1 MITDGLMQALP
12 IKLQGILQ
20 GYQHILPEL
29 VIAAW
34 ILVSIVGDLFL
45 VGGGEKSTRSWRYL
59 IAQVGL
65 ILSLILAYQRM
76 EQGIESFV
84 SFHMLWVNPGANAIN
99 CLILSIGFIIISINQ
114 YQQKS
119 FSFEEKIGFFSIL
132 LGSLLTSLSIHFL
145 SIFLSIELMSL
156 GTYLLV
162 GLRKD
167 KEGVRAALPYVLF
180 GMGTSAMLLYGLS
193 LIYGITGTMQ
203 ILDPAF
209 SRGLATADPYLSG
222 MALALVGTGIL
233 FKMSWVPF
241 HPWSPDVMESLPAAW
256 MSWISTAPKI
266 AVAWLGIRLVHFVP
280 VSMQDVIAVL
290 AILTLLVGNLGALNQ
305 LNAKRLVAYSSIAH
319 GGFLAMAWLMPA
331 EQGVDSL
338 LFYSLVYS
346 LSTILVFYILDE
358 VKTNPYQMDDMGQ
371 WAGFGQAYPVRALSL
386 FIGFVALIGLPPAG
400 TFLAK
405 VNYFS
410 QLWEKYQI
418 TQSNPTL
425 ALLVIAILMTAISIY
440 YYLRIPFH
448 MYFKKG
454 DAIHPADTLQNNW
467 IYLVLTCGIIA
478 SMLFPT
484 LIYSIWKA

>member
-1 MITDGLMQALP
+1 MITAELMQALP
-12 IKLQGILQ
+12 SKLPGILK
-20 GYQHILPEL
+20 GYEQILPEL
-29 VIAAW
+29 LISAW

-45 VGGGEKSTRSWRYL
+45 VGKNDKSSRSWRYL
-59 IAQVGL
+59 VAEIGL
-65 ILSLILAYQRM
+65 IISLMLAYQRM
-76 EQGIESFV
+76 KQGIEGFV

-99 CLILSIGFIIISINQ
+99 CLIILVGLAIICINH

-132 LGSLLTSLSIHFL
+132 LGSLLTSLSIHFV
-145 SIFLSIELMSL
+145 SIFLSIELMSM
-156 GTYLLV
+156 GTYILV

-167 KEGVRAALPYVLF
+167 QEGVRASLPYILF

-193 LIYGITGTMQ
+193 LIYGLTGSML

-209 SRGLATADPYLSG
+209 SRGLATADPYLAG

-241 HPWSPDVMESLPAAW
+241 HPWSPDVMETLPAGW

-266 AVAWLGIRLVHFVP
+266 AVAWLGIRMVHFVP
-280 VSMQDVIAVL
+280 VSMQVVIAIL

-305 LNAKRLVAYSSIAH
+305 TNTKRLIAYSSIAH
-319 GGFLAMAWLMPA
+319 GGFLAMAWLIPA

-346 LSTILVFYILDE
+346 ASTLLVFYIIDE
-358 VKTNPYQMDDMGQ
+358 VESPAYEFDDMGN
-371 WAGFGQAYPVRALSL
+371 WAGFGQAYPVRALML
-386 FIGFVALIGLPPAG
+386 FLGFIALIGLPPAG
-400 TFLAK
+400 TFIAK

-410 QLWEKYQI
+410 QLWEKYQM
-418 TQSNPTL
+418 TQANPIL
-425 ALLVIAILMTAISIY
+425 ILLVVAVLMTAISIY

-454 DAIHPADTLQNNW
+454 DVIHPVDSLKNNW
-467 IYLVLTCGIIA
+467 IYLVLSGIIIA
-478 SMLFPT
+478 CMLFPT
-484 LIYSIWKA
+484 VIFNIWKA

>member
-1 MITDGLMQALP
+1 MIEQGLMQALP

-45 VGGGEKSTRSWRYL
+45 VGGNEKSTRAWRYL
-59 IAQVGL
+59 IAQGGL
-65 ILSLILAYQRM
+65 ILALLLAYQRM
-76 EQGIESFV
+76 RQGTEGFV
-84 SFHMLWVNPGANAIN
+84 SFHMLWINPGANAVN
-99 CLILSIGFIIISINQ
+99 CLILAIGLLIIGINQ

-119 FSFEEKIGFFSIL
+119 FTFEEKIGFFSIL

-167 KEGVRAALPYVLF
+167 KEGVRASLPYVLF

-203 ILDPAF
+203 ILDAAF
-209 SRGLATADPYLSG
+209 SRGLATADPYLVG
-222 MALALVGTGIL
+222 VALALVGSGIL

-241 HPWSPDVMESLPAAW
+241 HPWSPDVMESLPAGW
-256 MSWISTAPKI
+256 MAWISTAPKI

-280 VSMQDVIAVL
+280 IAMQDVIAVL
-290 AILTLLVGNLGALNQ
+290 ALLTLLVGNLGALSQ
-305 LNAKRLVAYSSIAH
+305 TNAKRLVSYSSIAH

-346 LSTILVFYILDE
+346 LSTLLVFYILDE
-358 VKTNPYQMDDMGQ
+358 IETSSYQVDDMGQ
-371 WAGFGQAYPVRALSL
+371 WAGFGQGYPTRALML
-386 FIGFVALIGLPPAG
+386 FIGFIALIGLPPAG

-410 QLWEKYQI
+410 QLWEKYQM
-418 TQSNPTL
+418 TQSQSIL
-425 ALLVIAILMTAISIY
+425 ILLIITILLTAVSIY

-454 DAIHPADTLQNNW
+454 DVVHPADSLKNNW
-467 IYLVLTCGIIA
+467 IYFLLAGGIIA
-478 SMLFPT
+478 CMLFPT
-484 LIYSIWKA
+484 GIYAIWKA

>member
-1 MITDGLMQALP
+1 MIIDGLMQALP
-12 IKLQGILQ
+12 NQLQRILQ
-20 GYQHILPEL
+20 GYEHILPEL

-34 ILVSIVGDLFL
+34 ILVSIIGDLFL
-45 VGGGEKSTRSWRYL
+45 VGGNEKSARSWRYL
-59 IAQVGL
+59 IAQGGL
-65 ILSLILAYQRM
+65 ILALLLAYQRM
-76 EQGIESFV
+76 KHGTEGFV
-84 SFHMLWVNPGANAIN
+84 AFRMLWVNPGANAIN
-99 CLILSIGFIIISINQ
+99 CLILAIGFVIISVNQ

-132 LGSLLTSLSIHFL
+132 LGSLLTSLSVHFL

-167 KEGVRAALPYVLF
+167 KEGVRASLPYVLF

-193 LIYGITGTMQ
+193 LIYGLTGTML
-203 ILDPAF
+203 ILDSAF
-209 SRGLATADPYLSG
+209 SRGLATADPYLAG

-241 HPWSPDVMESLPAAW
+241 HPWSPDVMESLPASW

-280 VSMQDVIAVL
+280 VSMQVVIAVL
-290 AILTLLVGNLGALNQ
+290 AILTLLVGNLGALSQTNT
-305 LNAKRLVAYSSIAH
+305 KRLVAYSSIAH

-331 EQGVDSL
+331 EQGVDNL

-346 LSTILVFYILDE
+346 ASTILVFFILDE
-358 VKTNPYQMDDMGQ
+358 LGTKQYQIDDMRN
-371 WAGFGQAYPVRALSL
+371 WAGFGQAYPVRALAL
-386 FIGFVALIGLPPAG
+386 FIGFIALIGLPPAG

-410 QLWEKYQI
+410 QLWEKYQM
-418 TQSNPTL
+418 TQSNPIL
-425 ALLVIAILMTAISIY
+425 ALLIIAILMTAVSIY
-440 YYLRIPFH
+440 YYLRIPYF

-454 DAIHPADTLQNNW
+454 EVIHPADSFKNNW
-467 IYLVLTCGIIA
+467 VYLALGGGIIA
-478 SMLFPT
+478 CMLFPT
-484 LIYSIWKA
+484 LIYSIWKV

>member
-1 MITDGLMQALP
+1 MITDGLLQALP

-34 ILVSIVGDLFL
+34 ILVCIFGDLFL
-45 VGGGEKSTRSWRYL
+45 IGKNEKSARAWRYL

-65 ILSLILAYQRM
+65 ILGLILSFQRM
-76 EQGIESFV
+76 KQGIEGFV
-84 SFHMLWVNPGANAIN
+84 SFHMFWVNPGANAVN
-99 CLILSIGFIIISINQ
+99 CLILAIAFLLISINQ

-119 FSFEEKIGFFSIL
+119 FSFEEKIGFFAIL

-193 LIYGITGTMQ
+193 LIYGLTGTMQ

-209 SRGLATADPYLSG
+209 SRGLATADTYLAG
-222 MALALVGTGIL
+222 MALAFVGSGIL

-241 HPWSPDVMESLPAAW
+241 HPWSPDVMESLPAGW
-256 MSWISTAPKI
+256 MTWISTAPKI
-266 AVAWLGIRLVHFVP
+266 AVAWLGIRFVHFVP
-280 VSMQDVIAVL
+280 VSMQDVIAIL
-290 AILTLLVGNLGALNQ
+290 ALLTLLVGNLGALSQ
-305 LNAKRLVAYSSIAH
+305 TNAKRLVAYSSIAH

-346 LSTILVFYILDE
+346 ISTLLVFYILDE
-358 VKTNPYQMDDMGQ
+358 VETTNYQENDMEN
-371 WAGFGQAYPVRALSL
+371 WAGFGQAYPIRALTL
-386 FIGFVALIGLPPAG
+386 FIGFIALIGLPPAG

-410 QLWEKYQI
+410 QLWEKYQM
-418 TQSNPTL
+418 TQSSPVL
-425 ALLVIAILMTAISIY
+425 ILLIVAIFMTAVSIY
-440 YYLRIPFH
+440 YYLRIPFQS
-448 MYFKKG
+448 YFKKG
-454 DAIHPADTLQNNW
+454 DVKHPADSFKNNW
-467 IYLVLTCGIIA
+467 IYLVLAGIIMGC
-478 SMLFPT
+478 MLFPT
-484 LIYSIWKA
+484 GIYAIWKA

>member
-1 MITDGLMQALP
+1 MIADGLMQALP
-12 IKLQGILQ
+12 NQLQSILR

-29 VIAAW
+29 LIAAW
-34 ILVSIVGDLFL
+34 ILISIIGDLFL
-45 VGGGEKSTRSWRYL
+45 VGGKEKSGRAWRYL
-59 IAQVGL
+59 LAQVGL
-65 ILSLILAYQRM
+65 IIGTVLAYQRM
-76 EQGIESFV
+76 KYGTEGFV

-99 CLILSIGFIIISINQ
+99 CLILAIGFVIISINQ
-114 YQQKS
+114 YQQKP

-193 LIYGITGTMQ
+193 LIYGLTGTML

-209 SRGLATADPYLSG
+209 SRGLATADPFLAG
-222 MALALVGTGIL
+222 TALALVGAGIL

-241 HPWSPDVMESLPAAW
+241 HPWSPDVLESLPASW

-280 VSMQDVIAVL
+280 VSMQDVIALL
-290 AILTLLVGNLGALNQ
+290 AIGTLLVGNLGALSQ
-305 LNAKRLVAYSSIAH
+305 YNAKRLVAYSSIAH

-331 EQGVDSL
+331 EQGVDNL

-346 LSTILVFYILDE
+346 LSTILVFFILDE
-358 VKTNPYQMDDMGQ
+358 VESSSYQANDMQLWG
-371 WAGFGQAYPVRALSL
+371 GFGQAYPVRAASL
-386 FIGFVALIGLPPAG
+386 LIGFIALVGLPPAG
-400 TFLAK
+400 TFIAK

-410 QLWEKYQI
+410 QLWEKYQMS
-418 TQSNPTL
+418 TSNSIL
-425 ALLVIAILMTAISIY
+425 ALLLIAVMMTAVSIY
-440 YYLRIPFH
+440 YYLRIPFQ

-454 DAIHPADTLQNNW
+454 AAIHPADNLKNNW
-467 IYLVLTCGIIA
+467 IYLVLTCAIIA
-478 SMLFPT
+478 CMLFPT
-484 LIYSIWKA
+484 LIYTIWKA

>member
-1 MITDGLMQALP
+1 MITEGLMQALP

-20 GYQHILPEL
+20 GYKYILPEL

-45 VGGGEKSTRSWRYL
+45 VGGSEKSSRSWRYL
-59 IAQVGL
+59 IAQGGL
-65 ILSLILAYQRM
+65 ILALLLAYQRM
-76 EQGIESFV
+76 NHSTEGFV
-84 SFHMLWVNPGANAIN
+84 SFRMLWVNPGANAIN
-99 CLILSIGFIIISINQ
+99 CLILGIGFIILSINQ

-209 SRGLATADPYLSG
+209 SRGLATADAYLAG

-241 HPWSPDVMESLPAAW
+241 HPWSPDVMESLPASW

-280 VSMQDVIAVL
+280 VSMQDVIALL

-358 VKTNPYQMDDMGQ
+358 VETPGYQENDMDQ
-371 WAGFGQAYPVRALSL
+371 WAGFGQRYPVRALTL
-386 FIGFVALIGLPPAG
+386 FIGFIALIGLPPAG

-418 TQSNPTL
+418 SQSNSILVLLL
-425 ALLVIAILMTAISIY
+425 AAILMTAISIY
-440 YYLRIPFH
+440 YYLRIPFQ

-454 DAIHPADTLQNNW
+454 DAIHPADTLKNNW
-467 IYLVLTCGIIA
+467 IYWVLTCGIIA
-478 SMLFPT
+478 CMLFPT